1 MEKWL
6 SCHVFIGKWAHRI
19 SDFLFHEFSDIYDD
33 DNNNHEGEANVF
45 QSAFDCR
52 EGNFLGQWKPQQQKP
67 QQQKCPNKEDM
78 YIGTGYLEFSRNKD
92 HIAKFL

>member
-1 MEKWL
+1 M
-6 SCHVFIGKWAHRI
+6 
-19 SDFLFHEFSDIYDD
+19 SDFLFHEFSDTYDD

-52 EGNFLGQWKPQQQKP
+52 EGNFLVQWKP

-78 YIGTGYLEFSRNKD
+78 YIGTRYLEFSRNKD

>member
-19 SDFLFHEFSDIYDD
+19 SDFLFHEFSDTYDD

-78 YIGTGYLEFSRNKD
+78 HIGMGYLNFHVTK
-92 HIAKFL
+92 IT